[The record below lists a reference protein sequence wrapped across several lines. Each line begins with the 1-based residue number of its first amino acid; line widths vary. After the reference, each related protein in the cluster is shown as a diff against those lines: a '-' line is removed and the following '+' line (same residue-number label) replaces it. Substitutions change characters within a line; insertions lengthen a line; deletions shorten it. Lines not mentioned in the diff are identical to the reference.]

1 MTHKNSTLLKIT
13 FITLL
18 LSSFAAYGGL
28 LTVTVDWS
36 NYCAAGSEHSTSDCV
51 FNVKYD
57 DAATSA
63 SLYTDGANGV
73 GEFGYG
79 DDVWVANVIAPGASF
94 ISQGIVDLS
103 TFYNV
108 VESQV
113 RTENPS
119 DSTVYN
125 FNTINSAL
133 LTDTYSYVYND
144 STGLNLRL
152 KKDSF
157 SFNFNFDSLI
167 GSYEVLNAEGNTVL
181 DRDLNLDRRGTV
193 ISYQGEIIFAPI
205 PGEPTPP
212 PATIPE
218 TNPPVLVSEPE
229 EPVISASAPS
239 TVGLF
244 LTTLTLMFAV
254 RIFSKERFHTKNMT

>member
-1 MTHKNSTLLKIT
+1 MTHKNSILLKIT

-57 DAATSA
+57 DSATSA

-108 VESQV
+108 IESQV
-113 RTENPS
+113 RAENPS

-157 SFNFNFDSLI
+157 SFEFNFDSLL
-167 GSYEVLNAEGNTVL
+167 GSYEVLDVNGNTVL
-181 DRDLNLDRRGTV
+181 DRGLNLDRRGTV

-218 TNPPVLVSEPE
+218 TNPPAPVSEPE
-229 EPVISASAPS
+229 PPIISASTPP
-239 TVGLF
+239 VGGLLF
-244 LTTLTLMFAV
+244 GALILILSIRTC
-254 RIFSKERFHTKNMT
+254 IQ

>member
-1 MTHKNSTLLKIT
+1 MMHENSTLLKIA
-13 FITLL
+13 FITLML
-18 LSSFAAYGGL
+18 FSSMAYGGL

-36 NYCAAGSEHSTSDCV
+36 SVCAAGSEHSTSDCV

-57 DAATSA
+57 DSATSA
-63 SLYTDGANGV
+63 SLYTDGADGV

-79 DDVWVANVIAPGASF
+79 DDVWVANVIAPGAAF
-94 ISQGIVDLS
+94 ISQGIADLS

-108 VESQV
+108 IESQV
-113 RTENPS
+113 RAENPT
-119 DSTVYN
+119 DSTAHN

-133 LTDTYSYVYND
+133 LTETYSYVYKD
-144 STGLNLRL
+144 STGLNFRM

-218 TNPPVLVSEPE
+218 TNPPAPVSEPE
-229 EPVISASAPS
+229 PPIISASTPP
-239 TVGLF
+239 VGGLF
-244 LTTLTLMFAV
+244 LGALILILSIRTC
-254 RIFSKERFHTKNMT
+254 IQ